1 MSICKPVPMA
11 FFFYYATQPLGLSGT
26 ALTGQIS
33 FLSPIISSAEV
44 QIKETQRLT
53 TKTITHPFFIQHQSP
68 EGKGITSF
76 MS

>member
-1 MSICKPVPMA
+1 MA

-26 ALTGQIS
+26 AYDRPDI
-33 FLSPIISSAEV
+33 LSVAHYQQCRSTDKGNSKPDHKDGNSWP
-44 QIKETQRLT
+44 
-53 TKTITHPFFIQHQSP
+53 HPFFIQHQSP